1 MFKLLHL
8 KLRLNL
14 HITLKLPIQVR
25 SSEIRAVEK
34 PIMNLKSRIINFIKT
49 DIWRVRKKDLS
60 RMKYIFIKQLRILL
74 LATRRFGQDQCP
86 LQASALTFYSILSI
100 VPLVAM
106 AFGIAKGFGF
116 QNLLEKQLLEKFPG
130 QEEVMTRIFDFAR
143 SLLENTKGGMIAG
156 IGIVFLLWTVIKLL
170 SHIEGSLNDIWEI
183 KTPRTYVRKFS
194 DYLSIILISPI
205 LVIMSSSVSVF
216 ITTQIALITEKVALI
231 GVFSPVIFVMLKLLP
246 YCLVW
251 ILFIFTYILMPNT
264 RVNFSSGFVAGIIA
278 GTIYQI
284 AQLSYIYFQVAMAR
298 YNAIYG
304 SFAALPL
311 FLIWIQLSWMIVLF
325 GAEISFSYQYVDT
338 YEFEPDCR
346 QISPAFKTL
355 LTLNIAH
362 LVISTFSKG
371 GMPLTASNIS
381 YTLEIPI
388 RLVQQI
394 LDELGEAGIFSNS
407 DTKENKELAY
417 QPARDINTITIK
429 SIIDA
434 LDQKGV
440 DNIPVAQTA
449 ELKSIS
455 EVLKLFSDEIKTS
468 PANRLLK
475 DI

>member
-1 MFKLLHL
+1 M
-8 KLRLNL
+8 
-14 HITLKLPIQVR
+14 
-25 SSEIRAVEK
+25 S
-34 PIMNLKSRIINFIKT
+34 LKSRIINFIKT
-49 DIWRVRKKDLS
+49 DIWRVRKNDLS
-60 RMKYIFIKQLRILL
+60 RMKYFFIKQLRILF
-74 LATRRFGQDQCP
+74 LAIRGFGEDQCP
-86 LQASALTFYSILSI
+86 LRASALTFYSILSI

-130 QEEVMTRIFDFAR
+130 QEEVMIRIFDFAR
-143 SLLENTKGGMIAG
+143 SLLENTKEGIIVG
-156 IGIVFLLWTVIKLL
+156 IGIAFLFWTVIKLL
-170 SHIEGSLNDIWEI
+170 SNIEASLNDIWKI
-183 KTPRTYVRKFS
+183 KTPRTYGRKFS
-194 DYLSIILISPI
+194 DFISILLISPI
-205 LVIMSSSVSVF
+205 LVIMSSSATVF
-216 ITTQIALITEKVALI
+216 ITTQLTLITEKVALI
-231 GVFSPVIFVMLKLLP
+231 GVFSPVIFVILKLLP
-246 YCLVW
+246 YGLVW

-264 RVNFSSGFVAGIIA
+264 KVNFSSGVIAGVIA

-284 AQLSYIYFQVAMAR
+284 AQWAYITFQVGMAR

-311 FLIWIQLSWMIVLF
+311 FLIWMQLSWLIVLF
-325 GAEISFSYQYVDT
+325 GAEISFAYQYVDT

-381 YTLEIPI
+381 YSLEIPI

-394 LDELGEAGIFSNS
+394 LDELVEAGIFSNT
-407 DTKENKELAY
+407 DIKKNKESAY
-417 QPARDINTITIK
+417 QAARDINTITIK

-440 DNIPVAQTA
+440 DNIPVAQTE
-449 ELKSIS
+449 ELKSLS
-455 EVLKLFSDEIKTS
+455 EVLQSFSNEIKKS
-468 PANRLLK
+468 SANRLLK